1 MKKKL
6 LIVLIILG
14 GLIMAFSL
22 NDNIQKNKEAER
34 NRKYE
39 VSLVKAL
46 KNSYRDIEKIEI
58 SSPDYSVPPGDWSCA
73 VTLTFSDGLV
83 IQDRINHSLSD
94 KINRSADIS
103 TDESDI
109 ASSYYGVTEHVVTV
123 IYSTGEEEA
132 Q

>member
-14 GLIMAFSL
+14 GLIMVFSL

-34 NRKYE
+34 NRQYE

-58 SSPDYSVPPGDWSCA
+58 SSPDYSVPPGDWSC
-73 VTLTFSDGLV
+73 VVKLTFSDGLV
-83 IQDRINHSLSD
+83 MRYGMSHSLSNT
-94 KINRSADIS
+94 INRSA
-103 TDESDI
+103 
-109 ASSYYGVTEHVVTV
+109 VVTMAESNILVSRYGSTESNVKV
-123 IYSTGEEEA
+123 IFSDGKERIE
-132 Q
+132 